1 MNNPTRPRNGVSRI
15 RIRIGLLV
23 TFIGLVIYLLG
34 AAPELFGL
42 NRSPVTGFIQI
53 AVFLVGLA
61 GICIGGYISLN
72 ALWNGHQ
79 KSIGADIGLR
89 LVSTGYVIAVASGMA
104 DMFGIGNHPFPRIPY
119 FGAWQAFGVL
129 VGEAVIALGFLLI
142 IPFTYKAFRK

>member
-1 MNNPTRPRNGVSRI
+1 MNNPTRPRNKISRTRI
-15 RIRIGLLV
+15 RVGLLV

-34 AAPELFGL
+34 AAPELFGV

-142 IPFTYKAFRK
+142 IPFTYRAFKE

>member
-1 MNNPTRPRNGVSRI
+1 MNNPTRPRDRVSRT
-15 RIRIGLLV
+15 RVRIGLLV

-34 AAPELFGL
+34 AAPELFSL

-129 VGEAVIALGFLLI
+129 VGEAVIALGFLLV
-142 IPFTYKAFRK
+142 IPFTYKAFKK